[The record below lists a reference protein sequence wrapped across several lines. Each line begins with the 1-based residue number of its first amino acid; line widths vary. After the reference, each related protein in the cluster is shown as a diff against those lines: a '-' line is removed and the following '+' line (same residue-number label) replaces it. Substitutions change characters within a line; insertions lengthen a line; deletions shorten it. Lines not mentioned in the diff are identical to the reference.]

1 MTARHGCVHPMV
13 GASKCWVRS
22 TLPGGRRDGRWNT
35 GGVGWTDRQA
45 RRLSTAAR
53 VTLLG
58 AVLAGLFG
66 MHVLTADGGT
76 GPHGA
81 LPMISTTGHAD
92 MTGHAPSPAAAM
104 SMVALGNLPGAA
116 ARAAVPGSGGDGHG
130 PMAGC
135 ILFLVVGGAALI
147 LLLLRYRAGSG
158 TAGLGRFVG
167 IAVTDMR
174 RRGPPGRWP
183 RLALCVIRV

>member
-1 MTARHGCVHPMV
+1 M
-13 GASKCWVRS
+13 
-22 TLPGGRRDGRWNT
+22 
-35 GGVGWTDRQA
+35 
-45 RRLSTAAR
+45 STAAR
-53 VTLLG
+53 LMLLG

-66 MHVLTADGGT
+66 MHVLTADDGSSR
-76 GPHGA
+76 HGA

-92 MTGHAPSPAAAM
+92 MTGPAPSPAAAM
-104 SMVALGNLPGAA
+104 SMALGSLPGAA
-116 ARAAVPGSGGDGHG
+116 VLAVDPGSGGDGHG
-130 PMAGC
+130 AMAGC

-158 TAGLGRFVG
+158 TAGLGRFAG

-174 RRGPPGRWP
+174 RRGPPDRWP

>member
-1 MTARHGCVHPMV
+1 M
-13 GASKCWVRS
+13 
-22 TLPGGRRDGRWNT
+22 
-35 GGVGWTDRQA
+35 
-45 RRLSTAAR
+45 AAR

-66 MHVLTADGGT
+66 MHVLTADGGS
-76 GPHGA
+76 GRHAA
-81 LPMISTTGHAD
+81 LPMIGTTGHAD
-92 MTGHAPSPAAAM
+92 MTGPAPSPTAAM
-104 SMVALGNLPGAA
+104 SMDALGSRPDAA
-116 ARAAVPGSGGDGHG
+116 GLTVNPGSGGDGHG
-130 PMAGC
+130 AMAGC
-135 ILFLVVGGAALI
+135 ILFLVVGGAAMI